1 MNLLAAYGLLAHGLL
16 CGALASLLPLGRL
29 RQRAALIATAIALLA
44 GIAPVL
50 HAWFG
55 PPSITLLLLALLC
68 LSPRIR
74 PPLNAQSAAFFLAF
88 GALFYLAQWLPDAGW
103 RGVWSYA
110 LGYQPRELLIALGVL
125 ALVLGWRRQSLWL
138 LILAVDLGVWLSG
151 IFANL
156 WDVLFDPLL
165 LLLCAGILIR
175 QALRR
180 FFSARRR

>member
-68 LSPRIR
+68 LSPQTR
-74 PPLNAQSAAFFLAF
+74 PPLHASGAACFLAC
-88 GALFYLAQWLPDAGW
+88 GALFFLVQWLPGGGAL
-103 RGVWSYA
+103 YA
-110 LGYQPRELLIALGVL
+110 LGYQPQELLIALGALV
-125 ALVLGWRRQSLWL
+125 LVLGWRRQSLWL

-151 IFANL
+151 MFANL
-156 WDVLFDPLL
+156 WDVLLDPLL
-165 LLLCAGILIR
+165 LLLCAGIVIR
-175 QALRR
+175 QAGRR